1 MATWT
6 VDKLISYDSYDSKEG
21 VVYAIEYTVS
31 HTDSG
36 KPSAVQ
42 GLINL
47 DLSDL
52 SSFTQYSSISEA
64 NALAWT
70 KAAIGSDEVSALEN
84 VVTKRVEEQNL
95 SGVTTGKTW

>member
-6 VDKLISYDSYDSKEG
+6 VDKLISYDSYDSKDG

-31 HTDSG
+31 HTDSS
-36 KPSAVQ
+36 KTATVQ
-42 GLINL
+42 GLVNL

-52 SSFTQYSSISEA
+52 SSFTTYSSISEA

-70 KAAIGSDEVSALEN
+70 QATIGSDEVAALEN
-84 VVTKRVEEQNL
+84 VVTKRAEEQNL
-95 SGVTTGKTW
+95 TGVTTGKTW

>member
-6 VDKLISYDSYDSKEG
+6 VDKLISYDSYDSKEN

-36 KPSAVQ
+36 KTATVQ
-42 GLINL
+42 GLVNL

-52 SSFTQYSSISEA
+52 SSFTTYSSISEA

-70 KAAIGSDEVSALEN
+70 QATIGSDEVAALEN
-84 VVTKRVEEQNL
+84 VVTKRAE
-95 SGVTTGKTW
+95 

>member
-1 MATWT
+1 M
-6 VDKLISYDSYDSKEG
+6 
-21 VVYAIEYTVS
+21 
-31 HTDSG
+31 
-36 KPSAVQ
+36 
-42 GLINL
+42 

-52 SSFTQYSSISEA
+52 SSFTPYSSISEA

>member
-6 VDKLISYDSYDSKEG
+6 IDKLISYDSYDSKEG

-31 HTDSG
+31 HSDSG
-36 KPSAVQ
+36 KSCSVQ
-42 GLINL
+42 GLVNL
-47 DLSDL
+47 DLDDL
-52 SSFTQYSSISEA
+52 SSFTSYGSITEA
-64 NALAWT
+64 NALTWT
-70 KAAIGSDEVSALEN
+70 KAKIGSDEVSALEN

>member
-6 VDKLISYDSYDSKEG
+6 VDKLISYDSYDSKDN

-31 HTDSG
+31 FTDNG
-36 KPSAVQ
+36 KTCAVQ

-52 SSFTQYSSISEA
+52 SSFTTYSDITEA
-64 NALAWT
+64 NALAWV
-70 KAAIGSDEVSALEN
+70 KAAIGSEEVSALEN

-95 SGVTTGKTW
+95 TGVTTGKTW

>member
-6 VDKLISYDSYDSKEG
+6 VDKLISYDSYDSKEN

-36 KPSAVQ
+36 KTATVQ
-42 GLINL
+42 GLVNL

-52 SSFTQYSSISEA
+52 SSFTTYSSISEA

-70 KAAIGSDEVSALEN
+70 QATIGSDEVAALEN
-84 VVTKRVEEQNL
+84 VVTKRAEEQNL
-95 SGVTTGKTW
+95 TGVTTGKTW

>member
-1 MATWT
+1 MATGT
-6 VDKLISYDSYDSKEG
+6 VDKLISYDSYDSKDN

-31 HTDSG
+31 FTDNG
-36 KPSAVQ
+36 KTCAVQ

-52 SSFTQYSSISEA
+52 SSFTTYSDITEA
-64 NALAWT
+64 NALTWA
-70 KAAIGSDEVSALEN
+70 KAGIGSDEVSALEN

-95 SGVTTGKTW
+95 TGVTTGKTW